1 MGHYL
6 FAQLIRNRFLNMKNQ
21 SLRVG
26 VIGTGV
32 MGERHCENL
41 FNKITDAHLEA
52 VSDLKVGRAERIGRL
67 FGDAKVF
74 ETPKDLINSNDV
86 DAVLVATSDDVHSSL
101 ILDCIK
107 VNKPVL
113 CEKPMSINLDEA
125 WQIIESEITIGRKLV
140 QIGFCRRYD
149 DQHLEVKRKFD
160 SGDFGRSIFYKG
172 WHRNRSVDNRK
183 LTNEQI
189 LLNSAIHEFDS
200 IRWLLGEEARKIYV
214 TGVHTNSDRVSDLLD
229 LITVHV
235 SLSGDC
241 VANFDVYMSAR
252 YGYEIGFELIGQNG
266 TATIGPPSHPFYRDN
281 LKYTSTVESHWLGR
295 LQQAYLSEVQSWVH
309 SVKSDD
315 FTGPTAWDGYM
326 SLQSAIYGIKSLET
340 GSPMNIPEIDVPDL
354 YDL

>member
-86 DAVLVATSDDVHSSL
+86 DAVLVAASDDVHSSL

-113 CEKPMSINLDEA
+113 CEKPMSINLDA
-125 WQIIESEITIGRKLV
+125 VSYT
-140 QIGFCRRYD
+140 
-149 DQHLEVKRKFD
+149 HLR
-160 SGDFGRSIFYKG
+160 
-172 WHRNRSVDNRK
+172 
-183 LTNEQI
+183 
-189 LLNSAIHEFDS
+189 AHE
-200 IRWLLGEEARKIYV
+200 
-214 TGVHTNSDRVSDLLD
+214 T
-229 LITVHV
+229 
-235 SLSGDC
+235 
-241 VANFDVYMSAR
+241 
-252 YGYEIGFELIGQNG
+252 
-266 TATIGPPSHPFYRDN
+266 
-281 LKYTSTVESHWLGR
+281 
-295 LQQAYLSEVQSWVH
+295 
-309 SVKSDD
+309 
-315 FTGPTAWDGYM
+315 
-326 SLQSAIYGIKSLET
+326 
-340 GSPMNIPEIDVPDL
+340 
-354 YDL
+354 